1 MWYFYSL
8 LLIPVFVFLL
18 LLKQYLSQLISDW
31 LYADFWF
38 DTEQENKTKTVIKF
52 TDYKELKGVELI
64 KMVQLVLKDSG
75 FDPGPID
82 GVFGPKTRAATKQ
95 FQEQNNLEPTGKLD
109 KYTLDRLFW
118 SF

>member
-1 MWYFYSL
+1 MKK
-8 LLIPVFVFLL
+8 IA
-18 LLKQYLSQLISDW
+18 LKILFTLFIVIS
-31 LYADFWF
+31 AFSGMIISAAEEI

-82 GVFGPKTRAATKQ
+82 GVFGPKKLVQ
-95 FQEQNNLEPTGKLD
+95 PLNNSKNKIILNQQEN
-109 KYTLDRLFW
+109 
-118 SF
+118 